1 MSNILLLP
9 AEQILLMKN
18 FVLFLLTIATIT
30 AKAQNRSISGSVR
43 DRQTT
48 EALPYS
54 NVQLLGTAI
63 GSTTDN
69 NGYFKLEIPKAH
81 ENGKLIATYLGY
93 KTDTIQLTAT
103 KTIYKFNLN
112 ISAGTMKEVVVS
124 GTMKETSKLDSPI
137 PVEVY
142 NPVFFKKNPTP
153 NIFEALTMV
162 NGVQPQLNC
171 NVCSTGDI
179 HINGMEGPYTMVL
192 IDGMPIVSSLSTVYG
207 LAGIPN
213 SMVKRIEIVKG
224 PASALYG
231 SEAVG
236 GLINII
242 TKDPV
247 TAPVL
252 KVDIAGTTWNEYNAD
267 VTAKF
272 KVKKTSSLLGI
283 NGFYFNTIHDINND
297 GFTDVTLQKR
307 ISIFNKWNFERKSG
321 KPVSI
326 AARFIY
332 ENRWGGQTTWTPEFR
347 GTDSIYGESIYTNR
361 AEVIGVYGLP
371 VKHQNIRMEYS
382 YNFHYQDSYYGTI
395 KYKASQHTAFS
406 QLLWD
411 KTIGKHSLLFGVPF
425 RFISYDDNSPA
436 TATTDTLNPT
446 NKPQLTILPGLF
458 VQDEWTIN
466 KKLTSL
472 VGMRYDHNNEHGNIF
487 TPRLSFKFR
496 PNNNHT
502 IRLSGG
508 NGYRVVNLFTE
519 DHAALTGAREVVI
532 AEKLRPEQSW
542 NVNLNYVTQ
551 IDHRN
556 GFIGIDMST
565 FYTYFTNKIVGDF
578 NTDPDKIIYD
588 NLKGYAISKG
598 ATLNLDFAFTNGLK
612 IILGGTLMDV
622 YQIESDSAGV
632 NVKMPQ
638 QFAPKFSSTFTA
650 SYTLSKLGLS
660 FDLTGLVKSPMYL
673 PVLPNDFRPEQSPWF
688 CLVNLQATK
697 KVGNDIEFYGGV
709 KNILNFVPKNPI
721 MRPHDP
727 FDKDLTVNNPNG
739 YTFDPSY
746 NYAAV
751 QGARIFFGVRWTLQ

>member
-1 MSNILLLP
+1 
-9 AEQILLMKN
+9 MKN

-30 AKAQNRSISGSVR
+30 AKAQSRSISGSVR

-48 EALPYS
+48 EALQYS
-54 NVQLLGTAI
+54 NVQLLGTTI
-63 GSTTDN
+63 GATTDN

-93 KTDTIQLTAT
+93 RADTIQLTAT

-112 ISAGTMKEVVVS
+112 VSAGTMKEVVVS

-326 AARFIY
+326 AARYIY

-371 VKHQNIRMEYS
+371 VKHQNIRVEYS
-382 YNFHYQDSYYGTI
+382 YNYHYQDSYYGTI

-411 KTIGKHSLLFGVPF
+411 KTIGNHSLLFGVPF

-436 TATTDTLNPT
+436 TATTDTLNPK

-466 KKLTSL
+466 KKLTTL

-532 AEKLRPEQSW
+532 AEKLKPEQSW

-551 IDHRN
+551 IDHKN

-588 NLKGYAISKG
+588 NLNGYAISKG

-622 YQIESDSAGV
+622 YQIESDSVGV
-632 NVKMPQ
+632 NVKRPQ
-638 QFAPKFSSTFTA
+638 QFAPKFSSTFAA

-688 CLVNLQATK
+688 CLMNLQATK
-697 KVGNDIEFYGGV
+697 KAGNDIEFYGGV

>member
-1 MSNILLLP
+1 
-9 AEQILLMKN
+9 MKN

-30 AKAQNRSISGSVR
+30 AKAQSRSISGSVR

-48 EALPYS
+48 EALQYS

-63 GSTTDN
+63 GATTDN

-93 KTDTIQLTAT
+93 RADTIQLTAT

-112 ISAGTMKEVVVS
+112 VSAGTIKEVVVS

-272 KVKKTSSLLGI
+272 KVKKASSLLGI

-371 VKHQNIRMEYS
+371 VKHQNIRVEYS
-382 YNFHYQDSYYGTI
+382 YNYHYQDSYYGTI

-466 KKLTSL
+466 KKLTTL

-598 ATLNLDFAFTNGLK
+598 ANLNLDFAFTNGLK

-622 YQIESDSAGV
+622 YQIESDSVGV
-632 NVKMPQ
+632 NVKRPQ
-638 QFAPKFSSTFTA
+638 QFAPKFSSTFAA

-709 KNILNFVPKNPI
+709 K
-721 MRPHDP
+721 
-727 FDKDLTVNNPNG
+727 
-739 YTFDPSY
+739 TF
-746 NYAAV
+746 
-751 QGARIFFGVRWTLQ
+751 